1 MSSELVAVEL
11 QLKGYDGVMS
21 DMRALDQMLNGF
33 RGKKNRIEVESDIA
47 NTKREL
53 VALRGEMNKLKDNAN
68 AIKSLMRDGI
78 IPKDMGKSALD
89 DIQNDMDEVAKKT
102 RDATQRL
109 REMQTALKSMSNASF
124 KSAFDW
130 ISTRM
135 AHLGS
140 AMQSAGNAL
149 TRLTSPFARFTSG
162 MVLGA
167 GYQALNKFTSG
178 LENGFNR
185 YDTMKKYPK
194 VMEAFGYSSEQAQK
208 SIDALDKSV
217 RGLPTGLDEIVDV
230 AQRFTAT
237 TGDIDKGT
245 KLAIA
250 SNNAFLASMSTDT
263 QKYQG
268 MMQLQDVLGGKD
280 MNAREWNSLVSSMTP
295 AIVKMGES
303 LGYTSDNMSEWIQ
316 KVRDGNVANEDF
328 IDTLIK
334 VGTEG
339 GSVAKMAENAKDTWQ
354 AFFAN
359 VGNAASRMT
368 AGVIQA
374 LDEITR
380 VMVGKDVNQYLSE
393 NLIPA
398 IDNMTESVKGWI
410 KAHPEEIADFFKS
423 LKSVDWGSIIR
434 GVGQGILSVADLI
447 KSLANMFGGSDLSRI
462 GRWMV
467 QGNILGKFLTI
478 AGGLIKGS
486 RGIVG
491 GIGATLVQ
499 GVRAF
504 KDIRKAGGIAGWL
517 GTLAVGDNAR
527 KTEKT
532 IETVAKSSGKMGRF
546 STGLSKIF
554 TGWTQ
559 VATMIGGSA
568 FVAWGS
574 MKLIKNAIKDFKETV
589 DVLNTV
595 DWDMGT
601 KALGAIGGF
610 FVAMGALSGLAGKF
624 AGASGV
630 VLVGEV
636 LLGAF
641 TTIASGVAALD
652 MHLLKKAFKSFAD
665 LTEYFNQ
672 GIQNLNNIESVS
684 NVGDVKNKVHNAITT
699 FNQIIDMFQEPI
711 VGGGRNNPVTGDA
724 KTSKLKKLSGDVV
737 KTVGGLKD
745 SLGAMLDSVKT
756 LNEISQIRVNVGG
769 LTAVIP
775 KIKVGLEK
783 IGNLLGDLPE
793 GMGSDGTAKNVSNMA
808 SAMQDFKT
816 GLGALVGS
824 DGVLAILPELASRI
838 AKLERSGQI
847 EKLNQQMDVLGRGLQ
862 QMMNSL
868 NFGGNDTSTLLS
880 DMTNISSAVDQIKQ
894 IISKLN
900 GIGKVEVDT
909 AGTDNIKTI
918 IQNLKSAF
926 DEAQATE
933 LSGQIIALVAS
944 VEAAL
949 AMFQNLNTDIEINP
963 TVKLGSGF
971 KSSVNKATGQI
982 RSANGDI
989 RSAVNSIQTDYFK
1002 RVNIRI
1008 AVNTIVSR
1016 MGDIGGTIKGIAND
1030 AYKAASGGSIGGQ
1043 FSRNGVLYRSGGG
1056 SIFKPRGVDK
1066 IPAMLAEGEY
1076 VHKKQAVDFFGVDF
1090 MRKVNNM
1097 DVRGAMESLLTKAGT
1112 SVGIGRQSVVNNT
1125 VNNNQRITQNINT
1138 NNPNFARARM
1148 GRFVGAL

>member
-11 QLKGYDGVMS
+11 QLKGYEGVMS

-33 RGKKNRIEVESDIA
+33 RGKKNKIEIQADLA
-47 NTKREL
+47 NTKKEL
-53 VALRGEMNKLKDNAN
+53 L
-68 AIKSLMRDGI
+68 
-78 IPKDMGKSALD
+78 
-89 DIQNDMDEVAKKT
+89 
-102 RDATQRL
+102 
-109 REMQTALKSMSNASF
+109 ALKGALTEFQEQQAQVSKGGTAWHILQGYIEETNSKMKDCRQRVNELQYALKQFSNMSWGQMFS
-124 KSAFDW
+124 K
-130 ISTRM
+130 ISSVV
-135 AHLGS
+135 AHWGS

-149 TRLTSPFARFTSG
+149 TRLTTPFARFTSG
-162 MVLGA
+162 MVMGA
-167 GYQALNKFTSG
+167 GYKAISKFTEG
-178 LENGFNR
+178 LESGFGR
-185 YDTMKKYPK
+185 ADTMRKYTRL
-194 VMEAFGYSSEQAQK
+194 MAEYETANYTAEQSRKELDESVQGLP
-208 SIDALDKSV
+208 IALDDAVS
-217 RGLPTGLDEIVDV
+217 L
-230 AQRFTAT
+230 AQRYTLSL
-237 TGDIDKGT
+237 GDMERGT

-250 SNNAFLASMSTDT
+250 TNNAFLASMSTEN
-263 QKYQG
+263 QRYQG
-268 MMQLQDVLGGKD
+268 MLQMQDLLNGKD
-280 MNAREWNSLVSSMTP
+280 LNSREWM
-295 AIVKMGES
+295 S
-303 LGYTSDNMSEWIQ
+303 LGASMGKAINEIGLQLGYGKDELGEFRQ
-316 KVRDGNVANEDF
+316 ELYAGNIATEDF
-328 IDTLIK
+328 LNALEK
-334 VGTEG
+334 VGTGEG
-339 GSVAKMAENAKDTWQ
+339 SLVKLAQESANTWE
-354 AFFAN
+354 AFFSRISTAS
-359 VGNAASRMT
+359 SRMVYGILTSMDELVNT
-368 AGVIQA
+368 ASGGKFTTLNALFDDYLIGNIDKMTKSIQ
-374 LDEITR
+374 
-380 VMVGKDVNQYLSE
+380 
-393 NLIPA
+393 
-398 IDNMTESVKGWI
+398 GWI
-410 KAHPEEIADFFKS
+410 KAHPEEIIEFGKA
-423 LKSVDWGSIIR
+423 LKGIRWGSIIK
-434 GVGQGILSVADLI
+434 GFGQGIQEIAKAITAFSNAFGGADL
-447 KSLANMFGGSDLSRI
+447 SWI

-467 QGNILGKFLTI
+467 RGNILGNFLTI
-478 AGGLIKGS
+478 FGGLIKGS
-486 RGIVG
+486 RGIIG
-491 GIGATLVQ
+491 AIGATGFKGVQ
-499 GVRAF
+499 TI
-504 KDIRKAGGIAGWL
+504 KNIKKLGGIAGWL
-517 GTLAVGDNAR
+517 GSLAVGDNPKKA
-527 KTEKT
+527 EET
-532 IETVAKSSGKMGRF
+532 IETVAKSSGKMGKF

-595 DWDMGT
+595 DWDMGA
-601 KALGAIGGF
+601 KALGAMGTYFG
-610 FVAMGALSGLAGKF
+610 AMLGLSALAGKF
-624 AGASGV
+624 VSTGV
-630 VLVGEV
+630 GVLIGEAII
-636 LLGAF
+636 GAF

-711 VGGGRNNPVTGDA
+711 AGGGRNNPVTGDA

-745 SLGAMLDSVKT
+745 SLDAMLDSVKT
-756 LNEISQIRVNVGG
+756 LNEISQIRVNIGG

-880 DMTNISSAVDQIKQ
+880 DMTNISSAVDQIKA
-894 IISKLN
+894 IMEKLN

-909 AGTDNIKTI
+909 TGTDNIKTL

-926 DEAQATE
+926 DEAQSTE

-949 AMFQNLNTDIEINP
+949 AMFEKLNTDIEINP
-963 TVKLGSGF
+963 TVKVGSGF
-971 KSSVNKATGQI
+971 KSSVNSSVRQI
-982 RSANGDI
+982 KGAKGKIESAI
-989 RSAVNSIQTDYFK
+989 NSIPTNYHK
-1002 RVNIRI
+1002 TVTLHV
-1008 AVNTIVSR
+1008 AVNTVIS
-1016 MGDIGGTIKGIAND
+1016 GLGAAAGKIAGGMQRIANN
-1030 AYKAASGGSIGGQ
+1030 AKSSYGSTGGQ

-1056 SIFKPRGVDK
+1056 SVFKPRGVDTV
-1066 IPAMLAEGEY
+1066 PAMLQQGEY
-1076 VHKKQAVDFFGVDF
+1076 VHRKQAVDFFGVDF